1 MVNFMPTKLIF
12 SPENTSF
19 PRFHS
24 ESVEIVNN
32 MQLCQG
38 CIIDNILVLP
48 FLLLLFYFIA
58 RKELK
63 GSFSVKING
72 KQRWSLKY
80 QTTIIGS
87 KELGCA
93 NYMVEYHRNFLRTRI
108 QIYGKLS

>member
-63 GSFSVKING
+63 GSFSGKLND
-72 KQRWSLKY
+72 KQRWYLKY

-87 KELGCA
+87 KMLGYA
-93 NYMVEYHRNFLRTRI
+93 NYMVEYYKKFLRAI
-108 QIYGKLS
+108 IKIY